1 MKIVEIKEKS
11 VNFSSKIANSV
22 VNFSEMTGSIVAVI
36 SDIKKN
42 GKPIVGFGFDSIG
55 RYAQSDIINK
65 RLIPRIMKA
74 PVDDLLNDE
83 KTNFAPQKISKIMRT
98 NEKPGGHGDRAHAV
112 GAIEMALWDLVAKI
126 EGIPLWKYLSNKYN
140 NGKYDRTVFTYAAGG
155 YYYPGKSIEA
165 LKNEIKSYLDQGFTK
180 VKIKIAGAS
189 LTEDLKRIEEVV
201 KLVGG
206 GQNVCV
212 DANGRL
218 SLNKAIEYAKAISEY
233 DLFWYEEPGDPLDY
247 MLNAVLTNEYDKSVA
262 TGENLFSMQDIR
274 NLLRYGGMRSDR
286 DFIQMDCGLAY
297 GLSEFMDTLKMM
309 DSLGWSPRRCVPHG
323 GHQFCLNIAAGLQ
336 LGGNECYPNV
346 FQPFGG
352 FGDKVEIVDGG
363 YATLTQ
369 SLGIGIEEKE
379 NLYIEFK
386 NMLA

>member
-1 MKIVEIKEKS
+1 
-11 VNFSSKIANSV
+11 
-22 VNFSEMTGSIVAVI
+22 
-36 SDIKKN
+36 
-42 GKPIVGFGFDSIG
+42 
-55 RYAQSDIINK
+55 
-65 RLIPRIMKA
+65 
-74 PVDDLLNDE
+74 
-83 KTNFAPQKISKIMRT
+83 MRT

-126 EGIPLWKYLSNKYN
+126 EDIPLWKYLSNKYN

-189 LTEDLKRIEEVV
+189 LMEDLKRIEEVV

-247 MLNAVLTNEYDKSVA
+247 MLNAVLTNEYD
-262 TGENLFSMQDIR
+262 LI
-274 NLLRYGGMRSDR
+274 
-286 DFIQMDCGLAY
+286 
-297 GLSEFMDTLKMM
+297 
-309 DSLGWSPRRCVPHG
+309 
-323 GHQFCLNIAAGLQ
+323 
-336 LGGNECYPNV
+336 
-346 FQPFGG
+346 
-352 FGDKVEIVDGG
+352 
-363 YATLTQ
+363 
-369 SLGIGIEEKE
+369 
-379 NLYIEFK
+379 
-386 NMLA
+386 

>member
-1 MKIVEIKEKS
+1 MKIVEIREKS

-22 VNFSEMTGSIVAVI
+22 VNFSEMTGSIVAVV

-74 PVDDLLNDE
+74 PVDELLNDE

-126 EGIPLWKYLSNKYN
+126 EDIPLWKYLSNKYN

-189 LTEDLKRIEEVV
+189 LMEDLKRIEEVV

-274 NLLRYGGMRSDR
+274 NLLRYGGMRADR

>member
-1 MKIVEIKEKS
+1 MKIVEIREKS

-22 VNFSEMTGSIVAVI
+22 VNFSEMTGSIVAVV

-74 PVDDLLNDE
+74 PVDELLNDE

-189 LTEDLKRIEEVV
+189 LMEDLKRIEEVV

-274 NLLRYGGMRSDR
+274 NLLRYGGMRADR